1 MPALREIVKHIQ
13 ERQEKIDAILENIQ
27 DATAEAEAG
36 LREARE
42 TIEEIKDTILQI
54 QHIIALIQEQYERLR
69 ARVEAIENRKV
80 RLGWLFRLIPSW
92 KR

>member
-27 DATAEAEAG
+27 AATAEATEG
-36 LREARE
+36 LKAARKA
-42 TIEEIKDTILQI
+42 IDNINDTILQI
-54 QHIIALIQEQYERLR
+54 QHIISLLQEQYERLR
-69 ARVEAIENRKV
+69 ARVERLEKRKV
-80 RLGWLFRLIPSW
+80 RLGGLFKLIPSW